1 MRPFADDGGN
11 GGGGVPWLSGPPLIT
26 TAGVL
31 LVPAAARMAGVPAH
45 PSLPCR
51 GAGHAAIPAQPGPGR
66 DIARLRRDVH
76 EEVEAADVV
85 LSRAEDGRLLTAD
98 TRALI
103 DDLTINATAMD
114 TDSDLASIEADTDTT
129 QQRSVLDAVH
139 PQVARLI
146 QTNYLPRQT
155 MLQTEPTDRERRL
168 TALSEQVEQQPAALT
183 ICRQEAH
190 DLDLGDLHA

>member
-11 GGGGVPWLSGPPLIT
+11 GGGGVPWLSEPPLIT
-26 TAGVL
+26 AAGAL
-31 LVPAAARMAGVPAH
+31 LVPAADRV
-45 PSLPCR
+45 CR
-51 GAGHAAIPAQPGPGR
+51 GAGPAAIPAQPPGPGR
-66 DIARLRRDVH
+66 DAAWLRRDVH

-85 LSRAEDGRLLTAD
+85 LSRAEDGRLCTAD
-98 TRALI
+98 ARALI

-146 QTNYLPRQT
+146 QTNYLARQT

-168 TALSEQVEQQPAALT
+168 GALSDQVEQQPAALT